1 MKVVIINKSD
11 ATGGAAV
18 VSRRLMEALR
28 EKGVD
33 ARMLVC
39 EKNTDSP
46 YVQLA
51 ASTKKIRRKFL
62 RERIRIF
69 LSNGFN
75 RKTLFKIDTGKIGLP
90 LWKHPLVKE
99 ADAILINWVNQG
111 MLSIKGEKKILKLDK
126 PVIWTMHDMWK
137 MTGLCHHAGR
147 CEGYMEECGECPL
160 LGWKSS
166 VHDLSYKCWK
176 RKNKLYS
183 RKNLMH
189 KAAFVCVSTWLK
201 DKAKE
206 SSLLK
211 SQKVHIIPNAFKIN
225 DEGIHIREI
234 GGKIR
239 ILFGAARLDDPIKG
253 LPTLKVMTSI
263 LSEEYPEIASNM
275 ELALFGDIKKPSSL
289 KNFAI
294 PIIKLGILKEDEAVA
309 NTFRDADIVV
319 SASSY
324 ETLPGTMVEA
334 QAYGCIPVC
343 FRRGGQSDIIEQLS
357 TGFMAEYDSDI
368 YERAKNLAQGI
379 VWAYTIVKDEEK
391 LRNIRWKMRKSVEQ
405 KFSYENIATRY
416 ISLIDSLSGSNHK

>member
-1 MKVVIINKSD
+1 
-11 ATGGAAV
+11 
-18 VSRRLMEALR
+18 
-28 EKGVD
+28 
-33 ARMLVC
+33 
-39 EKNTDSP
+39 
-46 YVQLA
+46 
-51 ASTKKIRRKFL
+51 
-62 RERIRIF
+62 
-69 LSNGFN
+69 
-75 RKTLFKIDTGKIGLP
+75 
-90 LWKHPLVKE
+90 
-99 ADAILINWVNQG
+99 
-111 MLSIKGEKKILKLDK
+111 
-126 PVIWTMHDMWK
+126 
-137 MTGLCHHAGR
+137 
-147 CEGYMEECGECPL
+147 
-160 LGWKSS
+160 
-166 VHDLSYKCWK
+166 
-176 RKNKLYS
+176 
-183 RKNLMH
+183 MH

-294 PIIKLGILKEDEAVA
+294 PIIKLGILKGDEAVA
-309 NTFRDADIVV
+309 NTLRDADIVV